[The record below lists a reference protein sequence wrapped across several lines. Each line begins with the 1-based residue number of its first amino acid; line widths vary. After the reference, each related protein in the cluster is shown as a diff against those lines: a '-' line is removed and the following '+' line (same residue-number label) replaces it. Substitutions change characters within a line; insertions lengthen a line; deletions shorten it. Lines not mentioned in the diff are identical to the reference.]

1 MTGKG
6 AGLEC
11 KEMVCTERGGTEK
24 ENASQHRLGLHTE
37 GHTHPLMIESGAIH
51 EGYVCALVEQAISP
65 LPQLNASIF

>member
-1 MTGKG
+1 MSVKKWFVQKG
-6 AGLEC
+6 
-11 KEMVCTERGGTEK
+11 GGTEK